1 MAKNSILVT
10 YQRDCSDF
18 YFNPPIP
25 YNIFEYQ
32 AIKQLIR
39 IILYDIV
46 KIKID
51 KKQKLVQVEIER
63 RRRKEEVE
71 RKFFYIYCI

>member
-1 MAKNSILVT
+1 MAQNSILDT

-18 YFNPPIP
+18 YFNPTISQ
-25 YNIFEYQ
+25 NIFEYQ

-39 IILYDIV
+39 IILYNMV

-51 KKQKLVQVEIER
+51 KKQKLVQVEVER
-63 RRRKEEVE
+63 RRREEVE
-71 RKFFYIYCI
+71 DFFYIYCI